1 MSTRDRISIQ
11 KKYETGILLLNRPEA
26 RNALETGM
34 LRELADSLAELENDN
49 QIHVILLTG
58 GKNFCAGADIREM
71 KGMTPEAAETFA
83 RLGHSVLDQIENC
96 AKPVIAAIAGYALGG
111 GCELALACDMR
122 IADETAKFGQPE
134 VTLGL
139 VPGFA
144 GTQRLTR
151 LVGASRAKELILT
164 GTVIGATEAEFI
176 GLINRVV
183 PDGEVME
190 HAEETARVISQRSPV
205 AVRLAK
211 EMINRSSEFEKELA
225 MMDVATFGQ
234 CFATEDHTE
243 GINAFLEKR
252 KPRFKGI

>member
-1 MSTRDRISIQ
+1 MSTRGRISIQ
-11 KKYETGILLLNRPEA
+11 KKYETGIILLNRPETM
-26 RNALETGM
+26 NALQTGT
-34 LRELADSLAELENDN
+34 LRELADSLAELEKDD
-49 QIHVILLTG
+49 QVRVILLTG

-71 KGMTPEAAETFA
+71 KGKTPEEAESFA
-83 RLGHSVLDQIENC
+83 KLGHSVLDQIENC
-96 AKPVIAAIAGYALGG
+96 TKPVLAAIAGYALGG

-122 IADETAKFGQPE
+122 IADETAKLGQPE

-151 LVGASRAKELILT
+151 LVGASRAKEMILT
-164 GTVIGATEAEFI
+164 GTVIGANEAEFI

-183 PDGEVME
+183 PEGKVME
-190 HAEETARVISQRSPV
+190 HAEETARIIAQRSPV

-211 EMINRSSEFEKELA
+211 EMINRSSEIEKGLA
-225 MMDVATFGQ
+225 MMDVASFGL
-234 CFATEDHTE
+234 CFASEDHVE